1 MDDSYQGSLP
11 RNIVDNRGNSRRSN
25 LIEKWSMNKDTVTN
39 EELSN
44 LPNMK
49 M

>member
-25 LIEKWSMNKDTVTN
+25 LIEKWSMNKDTN